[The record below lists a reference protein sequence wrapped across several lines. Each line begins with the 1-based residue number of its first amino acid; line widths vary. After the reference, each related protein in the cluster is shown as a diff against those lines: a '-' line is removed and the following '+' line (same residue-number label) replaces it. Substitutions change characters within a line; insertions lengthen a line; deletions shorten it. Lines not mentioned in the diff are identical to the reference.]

1 MLIEVPNTTRL
12 AFKRCETFTRWEL
25 PVELCVFLQVWE
37 GYCQPFLFSAM
48 LQSWRSSQV
57 FLSSV
62 IAASKAGPGP
72 REKRWFR
79 GVLLYVILN
88 ELIVRFWGKHV
99 KVTNLYHFFN
109 YYSVLEKSKRLC
121 RIRPL
126 GEAAMDTKGFCLKTA
141 DVFTTNKLLES
152 GKHLTE
158 EALIW
163 FDFTE
168 RFFFFHSQFFFFEPS
183 PKVARIIFR
192 PSCWFNFLNLFY
204 YGKSKSDGNVLHRN
218 FEVIISSTIFSTDTL
233 ECKEKMHVFSWR
245 WSWCGIALNLDSF

>member
-1 MLIEVPNTTRL
+1 MRNIYSLRVTS
-12 AFKRCETFTRWEL
+12 W
-25 PVELCVFLQVWE
+25 VMCVFAGVW
-37 GYCQPFLFSAM
+37 GLLATVS
-48 LQSWRSSQV
+48 
-57 FLSSV
+57 LSYL
-62 IAASKAGPGP
+62 APCCKAGEATKSFFHLSLQPP
-72 REKRWFR
+72 RQALVHVKRDDF
-79 GVLLYVILN
+79 LLYVILN
-88 ELIVRFWGKHV
+88 ELIVKFWGKHV

-168 RFFFFHSQFFFFEPS
+168 RFLFFFHSQFFFWTFTKSGTDNLPT
-183 PKVARIIFR
+183 KLLV
-192 PSCWFNFLNLFY
+192 NFLNLFY

-245 WSWCGIALNLDSF
+245 WSWCGIALNLE